1 MTKVQQCLADN
12 MRLYRKLA
20 HLTQEQLAERVETST
35 NYIGTIETGK
45 KFPSPQMI
53 DRIASALNI
62 DPLQL
67 FQTDTVFQ
75 IKSVSDFE
83 SFKSYILTNMEKT
96 LNNAIK
102 KL

>member
-20 HLTQEQLAERVETST
+20 HLTKEQLAERVETST
-35 NYIGTIETGK
+35 NYIGTIKTGK